1 MINISLHIQKLPPA
15 TGGWGVIL
23 KSNTQSAKICLN
35 FHWGGGILSQSA
47 KICLNFYFGGGG
59 YSEVKYS
66 KCQDLPKFQLGGG
79 GGVVFW
85 NQIPEQG
92 CSGEFG
98 QKFTVCTETCLCIT
112 DSLSHTTYVETNE
125 YFSRILKNIP
135 LLPHVS
141 CNYEAQNVQLVV
153 NVFGK
158 RVDLIRI

>member
-1 MINISLHIQKLPPA
+1 MGGGGYSESKCQDLPKFLFQ
-15 TGGWGVIL
+15 GGGDIL

-35 FHWGGGILSQSA
+35 FNG
-47 KICLNFYFGGGG
+47 
-59 YSEVKYS
+59 
-66 KCQDLPKFQLGGG
+66 GGG